1 MPYNAGMATD
11 VRVELLVQRPRGDV
25 ARFMFDPANDVAWTT
40 GIVACRPLTE
50 GPLRRGSRV
59 ERTAK
64 FLGKQFAYQYEVI
77 DTSAEQ
83 FVEMRVEQPFP
94 MQVRYELADAAGGT
108 LVSIHARGDAR
119 GFYRI
124 ASPILNRMVRR
135 NIRKDLELLRTKL
148 AG

>member
-1 MPYNAGMATD
+1 MATD
-11 VRVELLVQRPRGDV
+11 VRVELIVRQTRADV
-25 ARFMFDPANDVAWTT
+25 ARFMFDPANDVIWTT
-40 GIVACRPLTE
+40 GVVACRPLTE

-64 FLGKQFAYQYEVI
+64 FLGKRFAYQYEVTDAAVERFI
-77 DTSAEQ
+77 
-83 FVEMRVEQPFP
+83 EMRVDEPFP
-94 MQVRYELADAAGGT
+94 MQVRYELADAPDGT

-119 GFYRI
+119 GFHRI

-135 NIRKDLELLRTKL
+135 NIRKDLELLRTTL